1 MENLI
6 AQQPEL
12 AQNAN
17 GRVAWEGDAL
27 QAVLGEE
34 KSGQVHGMGLL
45 PTPKQVYGRP
55 PRYLKNINMTTS
67 DVSPYDGEGDYREE
81 IAKMKEQIRRLE
93 ERNNKEGHGNVG
105 IEEVYKLLFSSFCI
119 HFYQ

>member
-34 KSGQVHGMGLL
+34 KSGQVHVMGLL
-45 PTPKQVYGRP
+45 SIPKQVYGRP
-55 PRYLKNINMTTS
+55 PWYLKNINMTTS
-67 DVSPYDGEGDYREE
+67 DVSPYD
-81 IAKMKEQIRRLE
+81 
-93 ERNNKEGHGNVG
+93 
-105 IEEVYKLLFSSFCI
+105 YK
-119 HFYQ
+119 